1 MKWAIFKIN
10 EYTFMSV
17 CVGALL
23 DLDKDDSGATEE
35 STNSD
40 ITTGQHWVVHTNND
54 ITTG

>member
-1 MKWAIFKIN
+1 MKWVIFKIN

-40 ITTGQHWVVHTNND
+40 ITTG
-54 ITTG
+54 